1 MLPAQ
6 QISCAAPPTDRIDIE
21 GRKTGRRDASAAL
34 LAAAVLA
41 FTGSSDVARAQVVRL
56 VVVDVK
62 AVEKGFQVSKLL
74 GKAVQNDKDERIGT
88 FDDLVITND
97 SKPFAI
103 LQVGSFLGL
112 GGHLI
117 AIPYDSLDISD
128 DGRKIMLAG
137 ASKEAVRQLPEYK
150 K

>member
-6 QISCAAPPTDRIDIE
+6 QISCAAPPADRIDIE
-21 GRKTGRRDASAAL
+21 GRETGRRDASAAL

-62 AVEKGFQVSKLL
+62 AVE
-74 GKAVQNDKDERIGT
+74 KAVQNDKDERIGT

>member
-6 QISCAAPPTDRIDIE
+6 QISCAAPPADRIDIE
-21 GRKTGRRDASAAL
+21 GRETGRRDASAAL